1 MSLENLLKYTETLR
15 SPEESQ
21 LESFD
26 SIAKRAREGKPI
38 PLRETTAL
46 GKPEPLIT
54 LSASDDLA
62 KAMEH
67 FGSGVHRILIC
78 KDGTTDVVGVLSQ
91 LRLVKFMSDNA
102 TSFASIDALNP
113 LLLKDLAI
121 GAPSTIG
128 IK

>member
-1 MSLENLLKYTETLR
+1 M
-15 SPEESQ
+15 ESY
-21 LESFD
+21 D
-26 SIAKRAREGKPI
+26 SIAKRARERKPI
-38 PLRETTAL
+38 PLRETSTL

-67 FGSGVHRILIC
+67 FGSGVHRILVC
-78 KDGTTDVVGVLSQ
+78 KDGTTEVVGVLSQ
-91 LRLVKFMSDNA
+91 LRLVKFMSENA
-102 TSFASIDALNP
+102 SSFAAIDALNP
-113 LLLKDLAI
+113 MLLKDLGI